1 MHPEFWLDR
10 WQRREIGFHQ
20 AQVNVDLQTH
30 WPALGCPPASP
41 VLVPLCGKSTDM
53 RWLHDQGHLILG
65 VELSA
70 IAVEEFFAEQRLSPR
85 RGRAGALDC
94 WEAEGYRILVGD
106 FFELDAAAVSGVSGV
121 YDRAALVALPVPL
134 RARYARQLTRI
145 LPARCGMLLLTMDY
159 PQEQMSGPPFAVPE
173 SEVRE
178 LFAPAF
184 SVTLLAARNDLA
196 IEARYRQRGLRS
208 RTECVYLLQ
217 R

>member
-1 MHPEFWLDR
+1 VHPEFWLGR

-20 AQVNVDLQTH
+20 AEVNADLQLH
-30 WPALGCPPASP
+30 WPAVGCPPASP

-53 RWLHDQGHLILG
+53 RWLHDRGHLILG

-70 IAVEEFFAEQRLSPR
+70 IAVEEFFAEQGLLPR
-85 RGRAGALDC
+85 RGRAGALEC

-106 FFELDAAAVSGVSGV
+106 FFDLDAAAVAGVSGV
-121 YDRAALVALPVPL
+121 YDRAALVALPPAL
-134 RARYARQLTRI
+134 RERYARQLRRI
-145 LPARCGMLLLTMDY
+145 LPARCGILLLTMDY
-159 PQEQMSGPPFAVPE
+159 PQEQMAGPPFAIPE

-178 LFAPAF
+178 LYTPAF
-184 SVTLLAARNDLA
+184 SVTLLSAREDLA

-208 RTECVYLLQ
+208 RTDCVYLLQ